1 MIVMQ
6 CGAHLPQLGIA
17 SGFRV
22 ALPDSACTSTQRLP
36 VIVCLH
42 DDAQNSEHMLRM
54 LGSTT
59 LVDAYQVALLLPD
72 GQNSCFVDMA
82 QGPRWQTYLLEGLLP
97 FAQRT
102 FPLGK
107 RVYLLGVGTGG
118 WATARMAAQ
127 YGDRF
132 YGSVALN
139 ATVDLPQHYAK
150 GQLPAMPDLE
160 AVFGEP
166 DRMPD
171 FPLSPTTRYC
181 KEMDQAVEA
190 IQALLGS
197 DGTTTL

>member
-22 ALPDSACTSTQRLP
+22 ALPDSACTGTQHLP
-36 VIVCLH
+36 VVVCLH
-42 DDAQNSEHMLRM
+42 DYAQNSECMLHT
-54 LGSTT
+54 LGFAT
-59 LVDAYQVALLLPD
+59 LVDTYHVALLLPD

-82 QGPRWQTYLLEGLLP
+82 QGPNWQTYLLEGLIP

-102 FPLGK
+102 FPLGD
-107 RVYLLGVGTGG
+107 RVCLLGVGTGG
-118 WATARMAAQ
+118 WAAARMAAQ

-132 YGSVALN
+132 CGCVALN
-139 ATVDLPQHYAK
+139 ATVDLPHLYAK
-150 GQLPAMPDLE
+150 GQLSAMPDLE

-166 DRMPD
+166 DRMPA

-181 KEMDQAVEA
+181 KEMDQAIEA
-190 IQALLGS
+190 LQALLGS